1 MAKSKMSI
9 SSITRGIT
17 SLPWSMCVHSRDGMG
32 KSTLANSLPGVI
44 FLPTEPG
51 LDRMDV
57 QATFPLAES
66 YADALAAL
74 DTLALEKHSY
84 KWLALDSIDWLESL
98 ISNYICKQNNWGA
111 LTDPDFGKG
120 YGLLHAEFSN
130 FITKL
135 DKLRRRKNMGIFM
148 TCHTDVARF
157 DDPARES
164 YHRYKLK
171 LRETNAAKIKEF
183 CDIVGYLDYNVGV
196 TEEKVGTAKVNKAKG
211 GSRRVLRTAIHPAYD
226 AKCRF
231 PNIAEQIDIQQNDG
245 FRAVLN
251 AVNNTAKKEG

>member
-1 MAKSKMSI
+1 MH
-9 SSITRGIT
+9 G
-17 SLPWSMCVHSRDGMG
+17 RDGIG
-32 KSTLANSLPGVI
+32 KSTLANNLPNVI

-51 LDRMDV
+51 LDRINV
-57 QATFPLAES
+57 QATFPLAET

-74 DTLALEKHSY
+74 DTLALEAHDFR
-84 KWLALDSIDWLESL
+84 WLALDSIDWLEGL
-98 ISNYICKQNNWGA
+98 ISDYVCIKNGWAAI
-111 LTDPDFGKG
+111 TDPDFGKG
-120 YGLLHAEFSN
+120 YGLLHAEFSS

-135 DKLRRRKNMGIFM
+135 DKLRRRKSMGIFM

-171 LRETNAAKIKEF
+171 LREKNAAKLKEF

-211 GSRRVLRTAIHPAYD
+211 GGLRVLRTTIDPAYD

-231 PNIAEQIDIQQNDG
+231 PNVAEQIEIKQTDG
-245 FRAVLN
+245 FTAIIN
-251 AVNNTAKKEG
+251 AVNTTAKEED